1 VIKMET
7 FSLGMNWPTLAIA
20 LVVAAGGY
28 GAYRW
33 WASQ

>member
-1 VIKMET
+1 MET
-7 FSLGMNWPTLAIA
+7 FSLGMNWPTLAIVFA
-20 LVVAAGGY
+20 VAAGGY